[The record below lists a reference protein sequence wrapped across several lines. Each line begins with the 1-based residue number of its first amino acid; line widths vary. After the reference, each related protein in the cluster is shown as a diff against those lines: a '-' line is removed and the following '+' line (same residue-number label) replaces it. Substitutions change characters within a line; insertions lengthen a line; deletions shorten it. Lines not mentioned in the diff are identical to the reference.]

1 MYFNYYLGVSL
12 YYLDEIEDA
21 KEILLEI
28 VENKDYNGS
37 FKKKSDELFKKIEYE
52 ETINEKIETLMESQ
66 KFEVINIAD
75 SVMKSNIII
84 LNLMNY

>member
-1 MYFNYYLGVSL
+1 MVV
-12 YYLDEIEDA
+12 I
-21 KEILLEI
+21 
-28 VENKDYNGS
+28 
-37 FKKKSDELFKKIEYE
+37 KKKSDELFKKIEYE

-84 LNLMNY
+84 LIIITNENLYNFFLFYSK

>member
-1 MYFNYYLGVSL
+1 MVVL
-12 YYLDEIEDA
+12 
-21 KEILLEI
+21 
-28 VENKDYNGS
+28 
-37 FKKKSDELFKKIEYE
+37 KKKSDELFKKIEYE

-84 LNLMNY
+84 LIIITNENLYNFFLFYSK

>member
-1 MYFNYYLGVSL
+1 MVVL
-12 YYLDEIEDA
+12 
-21 KEILLEI
+21 
-28 VENKDYNGS
+28 
-37 FKKKSDELFKKIEYE
+37 KKKSDELFKKIEYE

-66 KFEVINIAD
+66 KFEEVINIAD